1 MNISRWLVSLLV
13 LAGLLITPL
22 QSVTALSEPL
32 PKHAGMSLTPE
43 EVESFLD
50 EFTAEYMP
58 ELDVPGLAFVMVKD
72 GEIFFSKG
80 YGYAD
85 VKNKAPF
92 DPERTIVRGGSI
104 VKTVTALAVMQLVEQ
119 GKIDLDADVNQYL
132 THFQIPDTFDKPI
145 TARQLLHYTAGL
157 DVRMIGIRAES
168 AGEILPLADYLAEH
182 LPPRVR
188 PPGEIRAYNDLEI
201 ALAGLLVED
210 VSGMPYDRYVQE
222 NIFEPLGME
231 NSSIYLPEQDAMRA
245 AVGYG
250 SNGAYPSN
258 YYYLNDAAGAGFN
271 TTAADMARY
280 MIMHLENG
288 RLDEKE
294 VIPAAV
300 IEELHTT
307 RFRHHPKLPGIAYA
321 FDEWLSGGRRILAK
335 SGGAPGFM
343 NRMFLLVDEGV
354 GVYFVYNRDSSVPLS
369 GKLYDAFMER
379 FFPGNDP
386 VIEPENPVAD
396 PREMQRYAGYYM
408 ELNDTSIGSIEK
420 VQQLMNQ
427 VHISVDA
434 QGHLQKVFGGIPLRV
449 DENLFQFSN
458 TGNYIAFRAD
468 EAGRI
473 RYLFLLRT
481 AFMRLPWY
489 ESYPVQMG
497 LLGFSLVTFITALV
511 GWVVTGIKRRGK
523 DYGLSGS
530 LSLLF
535 VGFLIGLGLLIG
547 PVFASDEPPWALMFA
562 PSPALLVLL
571 ALPLVGVLATLLL
584 AWQVFRAWKEK
595 RSGWFVRIHNTLI
608 LVASIAFLFFLH
620 TWNLLGYRL

>member
-1 MNISRWLVSLLV
+1 MNIFRWLVGLLV
-13 LAGLLITPL
+13 LASLLIAPL
-22 QSVTALSEPL
+22 QSVTALSGP
-32 PKHAGMSLTPE
+32 PPQHAGVSLTPE

-50 EFTAEYMP
+50 EFAAEYMP
-58 ELDVPGLAFVMVKD
+58 ELGVPGLAFVMVKD

-85 VKNKAPF
+85 VENKVPF
-92 DPERTIVRGGSI
+92 DPARTIVRGGSI
-104 VKTVTALAVMQLVEQ
+104 IKTITALAVMQLAEQ

-157 DVRMIGIRAES
+157 DVRMTGIRAES
-168 AGEILPLADYLAEH
+168 TGEIIPLADYLAEH

-188 PPGEIRAYNDLEI
+188 PPGEIRVYNDLEI
-201 ALAGLLVED
+201 ALAGLLVEE
-210 VSGMPYDRYVQE
+210 VSGMPYDQYVQE
-222 NIFEPLGME
+222 YIFKPLGMDS
-231 NSSIYLPEQDAMRA
+231 SSIYLSEKDANRA

-250 SNGAYPSN
+250 SDGAYPSN

-271 TTAADMARY
+271 TTAVDIARY

-288 RLDEKE
+288 RLDA
-294 VIPAAV
+294 VQVSPAAV
-300 IEELHTT
+300 VEELHIT

-321 FDEWLSGGRRILAK
+321 FDEWLSDGRRILAK

-343 NRMFLLVDEGV
+343 NRMFLLEDEGV
-354 GVYFVYNRDSSVPLS
+354 GVYFVYNRDSSVPLA
-369 GKLYDAFMER
+369 GKLYDAFLER

-386 VIEPENPVAD
+386 VIEPENPVTD
-396 PREMQRYAGYYM
+396 PREMQRYTGYYM
-408 ELNDTSIGSIEK
+408 ELNDTSVGSIEK

-427 VHISVDA
+427 VHVSVNA
-434 QGHLQKVFGGIPLRV
+434 QGRLEVFGGTPLRV
-449 DENLFQFSN
+449 DEDLFQFSN

-473 RYLFLLRT
+473 QYLFLQRT

-489 ESYPVQMG
+489 ASYPVQMG
-497 LLGFSLVTFITALV
+497 LLGFSLVIFITALV
-511 GWVVTGIKRRGK
+511 GWIVAGIKRRGK
-523 DYGLSGS
+523 EYSLPGS

-535 VGFLIGLGLLIG
+535 LGFLVGLGLVFG
-547 PVFASDEPPWALMFA
+547 PVFVGSDPPWALTFA
-562 PSPALLVLL
+562 PPVELFVLL
-571 ALPLVGVLATLLL
+571 TLPLIGVAMTIWL
-584 AWQVFRAWKEK
+584 AWQVVWSWKEK

-620 TWNLLGYRL
+620 TWNLLGYRF